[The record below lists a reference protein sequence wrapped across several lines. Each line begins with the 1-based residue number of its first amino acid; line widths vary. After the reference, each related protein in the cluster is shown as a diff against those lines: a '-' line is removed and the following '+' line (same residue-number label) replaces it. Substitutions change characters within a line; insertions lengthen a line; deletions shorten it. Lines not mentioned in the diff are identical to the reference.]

1 MAVLAHRKQSMA
13 LRATHI
19 KGPSHLL
26 LVGDVTMDLEPSSAW
41 GISHHL
47 LVRGVGALEDPKL
60 TTEALKLT
68 TMAVGVATVSCFK
81 CLLQVKESNVSKQS
95 WHVVMIY
102 DHGQTAITAGALAM

>member
-1 MAVLAHRKQSMA
+1 MAVLAHGKRSTA
-13 LRATHI
+13 VRADHV

-41 GISHHL
+41 SISHRL
-47 LVRGVGALEDPKL
+47 RVRGVGALEDPKL
-60 TTEALKLT
+60 TTEDPKLT

-81 CLLQVKESNVSKQS
+81 CLLQVKDSNVSKQS

-102 DHGQTAITAGALAM
+102 DHGQTAITAGTLAM